1 MLYLSKENKRGA
13 NHGEATNNNRNQYA
27 NTYHLQWIERERN
40 YQGRMLD
47 VNNRI
52 NRRRCAEIGVYTC
65 QVPENR

>member
-27 NTYHLQWIERERN
+27 IIIFNESRKRERERN

-47 VNNRI
+47 V
-52 NRRRCAEIGVYTC
+52 RRCAEIGVYTC
-65 QVPENR
+65 QVPEKNLG